1 MATSGSWRI
10 FRRMCSVPKITYGQY
25 RCLLTPPAQEPSKV
39 IQTLYKHVVG
49 ASKNFDPKFY
59 DWWQEK
65 LLKILPTDQ
74 SQLPARRMLDSFD
87 SAIIPVASD
96 LEFREK
102 YLGSSG
108 NIRVGRLLED
118 MDIFSVH
125 LVYKHVQNPLR
136 PADMVV
142 SPWMIVTGL
151 VDQIDFTGVLR
162 PDCDIRIS
170 GHVTWVG
177 QSSAET
183 TLHLEQAF
191 DGSWVK
197 ITEAKFVLIAR

>member
-1 MATSGSWRI
+1 MRHN
-10 FRRMCSVPKITYGQY
+10 TYHF
-25 RCLLTPPAQEPSKV
+25 AV
-39 IQTLYKHVVG
+39 FKHV
-49 ASKNFDPKFY
+49 
-59 DWWQEK
+59 
-65 LLKILPTDQ
+65 L
-74 SQLPARRMLDSFD
+74 
-87 SAIIPVASD
+87 
-96 LEFREK
+96 
-102 YLGSSG
+102 
-108 NIRVGRLLED
+108 
-118 MDIFSVH
+118 
-125 LVYKHVQNPLR
+125 NPLK
-136 PADMVV
+136 PADSEA
-142 SPWMIVTGL
+142 SPWTIVTGL